1 MQQFWIAY
9 LSNFISLFEND
20 TLSFNL
26 IMDQNTRV
34 EYILFIENKI
44 SVPIVLFTLIV
55 FLVKK
60 CTKS

>member
-9 LSNFISLFEND
+9 LSNFISLLEND

-34 EYILFIENKI
+34 EYKLFIENKI

-55 FLVKK
+55 FLV
-60 CTKS
+60 